1 VDVEATGEVPLR
13 IVAVRSQPGPA
24 TVTGT
29 WVVPSGLA
37 ARPVVVSN
45 SPLAPWTSAA
55 AALTLASALAIGAAL
70 ATRRRRRPT
79 TGTDLRPEA
88 PELEDAGMR
97 S

>member
-1 VDVEATGEVPLR
+1 VV
-13 IVAVRSQPGPA
+13 VRSHPGPA

-55 AALTLASALAIGAAL
+55 AALTAALALAIGAAL
-70 ATRRRRRPT
+70 ANRRRRRPT
-79 TGTDLRPEA
+79 TEADLRPEA
-88 PELEDAGMR
+88 RELEDAGMP